1 MSDEPEIDRRCSS
14 CGVAIR
20 QRALF
25 CPQCGKA
32 VAPADSLAETVDL
45 KIPESTK
52 TYAESA
58 DTVAL
63 DNSVLESAALSKPVV
78 QPDGPNN
85 NSRIAQSTQAPDG
98 SVRGRV
104 DKLRKA
110 STVVIEQASYDPS
123 LRFLLVAGGLFILF
137 ILLLVLS
144 KLLG

>member
-1 MSDEPEIDRRCSS
+1 MSDQPEIDRRCSS

-32 VAPADSLAETVDL
+32 VASADSLAETVDL
-45 KIPESTK
+45 KIPDSAK
-52 TYAESA
+52 SFAESA

-63 DNSVLESAALSKPVV
+63 DSSVLESSALAKPAV
-78 QPDGPNN
+78 QPDSPNN
-85 NSRIAQSTQAPDG
+85 NPRNIQPAQTDS
-98 SVRGRV
+98 SVRNRV

-123 LRFLLVAGGLFILF
+123 LRFLLVAGGLFFLF